1 MTLKSQMFVQMYP
14 IFSKVQNKLTLKF
27 TPRFSPPPKEHTD
40 CVVLD
45 KRSNS
50 STILYRI
57 SGV

>member
-1 MTLKSQMFVQMYP
+1 MFVQMYP